1 MVNWIVKAK
10 VKRGAP
16 SSPRPRRRRSA
27 AGRGSRRSGIRPG
40 KRVDRNMPGEQ
51 ARQQQVAGT
60 AEVLNLLREADDF
73 SQQWINQLIEVR
85 GSLLVREN
93 QFQATGSLLVD
104 SWLGRVG
111 ILGTNRLDRVWF
123 LKPEIQSI
131 LFEPSAVRPE

>member
-1 MVNWIVKAK
+1 
-10 VKRGAP
+10 
-16 SSPRPRRRRSA
+16 
-27 AGRGSRRSGIRPG
+27 
-40 KRVDRNMPGEQ
+40 
-51 ARQQQVAGT
+51 
-60 AEVLNLLREADDF
+60 
-73 SQQWINQLIEVR
+73 LIEVR